1 MGHDAAMTRTRR
13 AAAGGIV
20 AGLALAAAL
29 SACGPSDPPQAREDQ
44 ARTEASAD
52 GTGATAGESPEPSTD
67 AEALRGVMSFPG
79 QPAVLW
85 TEEPLGTPDDGRSV
99 PGPTDYAYDAVL
111 DYGAPAAV
119 AELVIGL
126 TPSPGLLND
135 VPAWYPAAVADAA
148 EGAGVVV
155 DVYTGV
161 PGFGAQQ
168 EVAVV
173 ANEPRY
179 VLLRYSTT

>member
-1 MGHDAAMTRTRR
+1 MLSAMTRTPR

-29 SACGPSDPPQAREDQ
+29 TACGPSDPPQAREDQ
-44 ARTEASAD
+44 ARTEASATG
-52 GTGATAGESPEPSTD
+52 GTDAAGGAVDASEPSTD

-79 QPAVLW
+79 QPEVLW
-85 TEEPLGTPDDGRSV
+85 TEEPLGVADSRT

-111 DYGAPAAV
+111 DYGEPGAV
-119 AELVIGL
+119 AELVTGL
-126 TPSPGLLND
+126 TPVPSLLAD
-135 VPAWYPAAVADAA
+135 VPAWYPPAVADAA
-148 EGAGVVV
+148 EGAGVAV

-161 PGFGAQQ
+161 PGFGPQQ

-173 ANEPRY
+173 ADQPRF
-179 VLLRYSTT
+179 VLLRHTTS